1 MTYRN
6 IGSVKNQGMELGFQA
21 RVAPGNEIFANYT
34 WQKDPEVEE
43 IDLADVNLPPT
54 NRFNVGMAGSV
65 RGLMYSAVVA
75 YQAEAFW
82 SDVLDSRFH
91 GVTDKMTTLNLSL
104 GYELQNINFS
114 VRATNVTNQ
123 VFQQHYVGDV
133 IGRRVVAE
141 AGLNFDWDNR

>member
-1 MTYRN
+1 M
-6 IGSVKNQGMELGFQA
+6 F
-21 RVAPGNEIFANYT
+21 
-34 WQKDPEVEE
+34 
-43 IDLADVNLPPT
+43 
-54 NRFNVGMAGSV
+54 
-65 RGLMYSAVVA
+65 
-75 YQAEAFW
+75 
-82 SDVLDSRFH
+82 
-91 GVTDKMTTLNLSL
+91 TDKMTTLNLTL